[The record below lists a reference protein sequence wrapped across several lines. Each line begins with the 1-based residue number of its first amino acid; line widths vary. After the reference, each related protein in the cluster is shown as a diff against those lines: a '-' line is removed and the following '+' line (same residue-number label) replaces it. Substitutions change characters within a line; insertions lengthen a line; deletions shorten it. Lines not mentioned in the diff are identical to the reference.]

1 MKLLI
6 RMLSTIVLAVGFLLG
21 ASPAT
26 GQVQLPWIS
35 INSGG
40 VCWQSSTSYV
50 ACLTIG
56 QTVSGPSQSTNY
68 KVNFGFCQVGIKVGT
83 DVQEIPT
90 SELPSTYSLAQNY
103 PNPFNPSTA
112 IEFTVPVR
120 GDVRVSV
127 YNLLGQRVATLVDQ
141 PMSPGTY
148 RTDWNGRDEAGNPVA
163 SGIYFYRLEA
173 EQFLET
179 RKMMLLK

>member
-1 MKLLI
+1 MRLLI
-6 RMLSTIVLAVGFLLG
+6 RMLLAVVLAVGLLLG

-26 GQVQLPWIS
+26 GQVQQPWIS

-40 VCWQSSTSYV
+40 LTEQSSTNYIAGLS
-50 ACLTIG
+50 CG
-56 QTVSGPSQSTNY
+56 QTVSGISQSTNY
-68 KVNFGFCQVGIKVGT
+68 KVNFGFWQVKIST

-90 SELPSTYSLAQNY
+90 AELPSTYSLAQNY
-103 PNPFNPSTA
+103 PNPFNPSTV

-127 YNLLGQRVATLVDQ
+127 YNLLGQRVATLVNQ

-173 EQFLET
+173 EQFLKT
-179 RKMMLLK
+179 RKMILLK